1 MIAEARTLDELYR
14 HGAASMPDRRLL
26 VVSRVRPAD
35 LTLTQIH
42 ASGELAAANFRR
54 LGVGPG
60 DVVAVQL
67 PAWSEWLVAAV
78 AVARCGAVLL
88 PVVSI
93 YGAKEL
99 GFILRQSQ
107 AKVLITPHRFRKAD
121 FGRIVADCG
130 SLPALRQHIVVGEGL
145 ADATSWSELERHCD
159 SLPPAQADPDA
170 MAMLVYTSGTT
181 ADPKGVRHSHRTL
194 LAEIAATA
202 WQRRELEIERVFS
215 PWPPGHVAGA
225 ITLLRFLAG
234 HTDLVLADQWDPA
247 MAAELIERHAINSAS
262 FTPFHLQGILDAA
275 DRDGSDLSSLVNC
288 LVGAA
293 PVPSGLIARAEAHGL
308 RPYRSYGSSEHP
320 TVTAGNPGDPI
331 AKRLGS
337 EGRPTRGCEIA
348 FVDEAGRFLPDGDE
362 GELVTRGPE
371 LFQGYLDPTLDAQA
385 FLPGGWF
392 RTGDI
397 GRRDADG
404 YLVITDRIKDVIIR
418 GGENISSREVED
430 VLFAHPEIAEG
441 AVVAAHDDRLGE
453 IVCAFVVAAPGATP
467 TLEGLRAYFASAGIA
482 LAKAPERLEIVS
494 ELPRNATGK
503 VLKHELRR
511 IADGNP
517 LPDGTVG
524 TVA

>member
-26 VVSRVRPAD
+26 VVSQVRAAD
-35 LTLTQIH
+35 LSLAEIH
-42 ASGELAAANFRR
+42 ARGELAGAHLRR
-54 LGVGPG
+54 LGIGPS

-67 PAWSEWLVAAV
+67 PAWAEWLVAAV

-93 YGAKEL
+93 YGAQEL

-107 AKVLITPHRFRKAD
+107 AKVLITPDRFRKAD
-121 FGRIVADCG
+121 FIRIVSDCG
-130 SLPALRQHIVVGEGL
+130 RLPALQQHIVVGEAFPGT
-145 ADATSWSELERHCD
+145 TSWSELEQPCD
-159 SLPPAQADPDA
+159 PISTAEADPDA
-170 MAMLVYTSGTT
+170 IAMLVYTSGTT

-194 LAEIAATA
+194 LAEIATTA
-202 WQRRELEIERVFS
+202 WQRRELGGERVFS

-234 HTDLVLADQWDPA
+234 HTDLVLADQWDA
-247 MAAELIERHAINSAS
+247 VGAAELIERHAINSAS

-275 DRDGSDLSSLVNC
+275 DHDGRDLSSLVNC

-293 PVPSGLIARAEAHGL
+293 PVPSGLIARAEEHGL

-348 FVDEAGRFLPDGDE
+348 FVDEAGRFLPVGDE

-371 LFQGYLDPTLDAQA
+371 LFLGYLDPTLDAQA

-430 VLFAHPEIAEG
+430 VLFTHPDVAAA
-441 AVVAAHDDRLGE
+441 AVVAAPDERLGE

-467 TLEGLRAYFASAGIA
+467 TLEALRAHLVSAGLA
-482 LAKAPERLEIVS
+482 RAKAPERLELVS

-511 IADGNP
+511 RADSDRTP
-517 LPDGTVG
+517 AQLLT
-524 TVA
+524 